1 MLSTAIMA
9 SVKTVVL
16 FTLIGAVLGTV
27 VVDFIAPA
35 AIAWDHTPRSGQ
47 ALCNCT
53 EISHSISGA
62 LIQWQA
68 VGSAIGAVGFLVL
81 GILWEV
87 RARKKAAAAPAA
99 AA

>member
-1 MLSTAIMA
+1 MA

-16 FTLIGAVLGTV
+16 FTLIGAVLGTI

-53 EISHSISGA
+53 EIAHSISAA

-68 VGSAIGAVGFLVL
+68 VGAALGGVGFLVL
-81 GILWEV
+81 GVLFEV
-87 RARKKAAAAPAA
+87 RQRKKQQPAA
-99 AA
+99 AAT

>member
-1 MLSTAIMA
+1 MA

-16 FTLIGAVLGTV
+16 FLLVGAVLGV
-27 VVDFIAPA
+27 VVMDFIAPA

-47 ALCNCT
+47 ALCNCGELAHSVAT
-53 EISHSISGA
+53 E
-62 LIQWQA
+62 LIKWQ
-68 VGSAIGAVGFLVL
+68 AIGAAIGGIGLMVL

-87 RARKKAAAAPAA
+87 RQRKKAPAA

>member
-1 MLSTAIMA
+1 MT

-53 EISHSISGA
+53 EIAHSISAA

-68 VGSAIGAVGFLVL
+68 IGSALGAVGFLVL
-81 GILWEV
+81 GVLWEV
-87 RARKKAAAAPAA
+87 RQRKKAPAA
-99 AA
+99 ATA

>member
-1 MLSTAIMA
+1 MA

-53 EISHSISGA
+53 EIAHSISSA
-62 LIQWQA
+62 LIRWQA
-68 VGSAIGAVGFLVL
+68 TGAALGAIGFMVL

-87 RARKKAAAAPAA
+87 RQRRKQAAAAAPAT
-99 AA
+99 